1 VRNIG
6 LLGGFDMDWPMMELK
21 MPWPLVNVE
30 DDNGELVVRFH
41 SEGFL
46 WPSVD
51 EVGKVLMELARDTD
65 DCQFIL
71 DFGNVDYLTAIG
83 LEKLVH
89 LNRELKNTGRR
100 LIIKN
105 VSKPLVKLLSL
116 TGLTSEFD
124 VNPVEEYRVTC

>member
-1 VRNIG
+1 
-6 LLGGFDMDWPMMELK
+6 MDWPIMELK
-21 MPWPLVNVE
+21 TPWPLVNVE

-41 SEGFL
+41 AESFL
-46 WPSVD
+46 WPSAD
-51 EVGKVLMELARDTD
+51 EVGKALMELAQETE

-71 DFGNVDYLTAIG
+71 DFGNVDYLTGVG

-89 LNRELKNTGRR
+89 LNRELRSTGRR

-105 VSKPLVKLLSL
+105 VSKPLVRLLSL